1 MSISETPLL
10 DALIEELQTFC
21 KARRG
26 RVAELAEHLG
36 VKQPQLSA
44 WLTKK
49 RQPGGE
55 ATLQLQRWLAEEREA
70 ESRKNAAQEIMLHSM
85 VQSLR
90 KEKSATE

>member
-1 MSISETPLL
+1 MTNSETPLL

-26 RVAELAEHLG
+26 RVAELAVHLG

-49 RQPGGE
+49 RQPSGE
-55 ATLQLQRWLAEEREA
+55 ATLQLQRWLSVSQSRAAEDEKALATHRHDLV
-70 ESRKNAAQEIMLHSM
+70 RG
-85 VQSLR
+85 LR
-90 KEKSATE
+90 G

>member
-1 MSISETPLL
+1 MTNSETPLL

-26 RVAELAEHLG
+26 RVAELAVHLG

-49 RQPGGE
+49 RQPSGE
-55 ATLQLQRWLAEEREA
+55 ATLQLQRWLIESRSRAEEDEKALATHRHDLV
-70 ESRKNAAQEIMLHSM
+70 RG
-85 VQSLR
+85 LR
-90 KEKSATE
+90 G

>member
-1 MSISETPLL
+1 MTNSETPLL
-10 DALIEELQTFC
+10 DVLIEELQTFC

-55 ATLQLQRWLAEEREA
+55 ATLQLQRWLAEAQNREA
-70 ESRKNAAQEIMLHSM
+70 EDEKALATHRHELVRN
-85 VQSLR
+85 LR
-90 KEKSATE
+90 G

>member
-1 MSISETPLL
+1 MKKSETPLL

-26 RVAELAEHLG
+26 RVSELAGHLG

-49 RQPGGE
+49 RQPSGE
-55 ATLQLQRWLAEEREA
+55 ATLQLQRWLSVSQSRAEEDDQALATHRHDLV
-70 ESRKNAAQEIMLHSM
+70 R
-85 VQSLR
+85 SLR
-90 KEKSATE
+90 G